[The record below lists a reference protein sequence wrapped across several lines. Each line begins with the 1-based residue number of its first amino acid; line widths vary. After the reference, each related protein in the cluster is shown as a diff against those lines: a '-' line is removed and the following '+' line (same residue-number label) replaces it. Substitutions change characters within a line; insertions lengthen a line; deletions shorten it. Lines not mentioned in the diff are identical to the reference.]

1 MVHLSPNIF
10 LKANRNRLIHQKS
23 APGTPLSPKRINYPS
38 PKTPSRTPSDES
50 STSGFL
56 SVPKQRLR
64 GSSFSGDL
72 DFSSRKVSRGFV
84 SQLDRILT
92 ILPEYILGKHFYLRQ
107 CFILTSSF
115 SCFKI
120 FRAKINLAIFCE
132 TLEIVLFSQN
142 NVYLLRQFSI
152 TGKKVC
158 KKIVCKS
165 VSRLTTFLKLE
176 RLFVQ
181 IMDTFQ
187 IPPQVIHVGD
197 SIHQRTVSTSSINSS
212 RSR

>member
-1 MVHLSPNIF
+1 MNRNNVLSITQLYLWYTHYRSASVDPGLKSPKFKMSQRPKLKRETAQDIEDTEIDSNSGDQRMVHLSPNIF

-92 ILPEYILGKHFYLRQ
+92 ILSPYLSPWTW
-107 CFILTSSF
+107 IH
-115 SCFKI
+115 
-120 FRAKINLAIFCE
+120 
-132 TLEIVLFSQN
+132 
-142 NVYLLRQFSI
+142 
-152 TGKKVC
+152 
-158 KKIVCKS
+158 
-165 VSRLTTFLKLE
+165 SRETFLSETVFHSNILIL
-176 RLFVQ
+176 LFQ
-181 IMDTFQ
+181 NIQSKKQFGNLLQNTRNCSFQ
-187 IPPQVIHVGD
+187 
-197 SIHQRTVSTSSINSS
+197 SK
-212 RSR
+212 